1 MEKISK
7 ILEKLSK
14 EKAVYY
20 RLIEPPYDCHY
31 DIMESRGVEI
41 VYGSL
46 PSPSSEGD
54 LNYYAMGIIPIE
66 KTQFITSWQIE
77 KNPTDITIRGSN
89 NDGDQVAIFIF
100 PQGSPIGVLFGGV
113 EVPPEDFETFF
124 KEID

>member
-14 EKAVYY
+14 EKSVYY
-20 RLIEPPYDCHY
+20 RRIEPPYDYHY
-31 DIMESRGVEI
+31 DIMESRGAEI

-46 PSPSSEGD
+46 PSFSSEGD

-66 KTQFITSWQIE
+66 KTHFITSWEIE
-77 KNPTDITIRGSN
+77 KTPMDITIRGSN

-113 EVPPEDFETFF
+113 EVSPEDFETFLG
-124 KEID
+124 ID